1 MRLKTEQ
8 SARALTH
15 LNADNVVY
23 AKYGVHLDGKAFE
36 RARIGGVTRAITA
49 PITDTELL
57 GGVSV
62 GIKTSGKNT
71 ILDGGIFQTMW
82 LYILSLDKR

>member
-1 MRLKTEQ
+1 M
-8 SARALTH
+8 
-15 LNADNVVY
+15 
-23 AKYGVHLDGKAFE
+23 HLDGKAFK

-62 GIKTSGKNT
+62 GIKTSGKKT
-71 ILDGGIFQTMW
+71 ILDGGYFKEDVALHFTIGQEDKGKSCEAPIMDELC
-82 LYILSLDKR
+82 LY